1 MPAFVDVIGYVGKG
15 GAEVLTARD
24 GGKKYVKFSL
34 GSRDG
39 RTGDTTWYKVT
50 AFNRDEKFAGYITQG
65 KHVLVKG
72 SLEAKTNENNGKT
85 YLNLDVVLSH
95 LEFLDKK
102 TDSEGGSSGQAERKP
117 APRPRAPVD
126 VGAPEYP
133 VDDQPDDDAP
143 F

>member
-15 GAEVLTARD
+15 GAEVLTGRD

-72 SLEAKTNENNGKT
+72 SLEAKVNENNGKT

-102 TDSEGGSSGQAERKP
+102 TDSEGGAPSGQAERKP
-117 APRPRAPVD
+117 APRPRAPVEPD
-126 VGAPEYP
+126 YEGR
-133 VDDQPDDDAP
+133 DNDQSDDDIP